1 MKITTKPLPVKY
13 QNLLKRVDVDI
24 TQLKYRTCG
33 KSFEAINTPDW
44 SLIISRKNENT
55 IGICLW
61 CNPLKY
67 VEFSQEFDFIDKT
80 YLKTIQKLSSKY
92 FAKFN

>member
-13 QNLLKRVDVDI
+13 ENLLKRVDGDI
-24 TQLKYRTCG
+24 TQLKYRTSPG
-33 KSFEAINTPDW
+33 FEVMNNHDW
-44 SLIISRKNENT
+44 SLIINRKDKNT
-55 IGICLW
+55 IVICLW

-67 VEFSQEFDFIDKT
+67 MGFSQEFNFIDKT

-92 FAKFN
+92 FPKFN